1 MIESNF
7 FFLFPSDD
15 EKNLNQQEELFVE
28 DPQNAHLFDVKK
40 NRKMVL
46 NRQQMVL

>member
-1 MIESNF
+1 MIESN

-15 EKNLNQQEELFVE
+15 EKNLNRQEELFVE
-28 DPQNAHLFDVKK
+28 DPHIAHLFDVKK

-46 NRQQMVL
+46 NGQQMVP